1 MSRGPGRW
9 QRALIQAA
17 DGALVATTYGVVKAT
32 LAAPYRNDF
41 TTARR
46 GARGLALK
54 QRLTAVCVWSCTR
67 CLRIQDRA
75 DPEPC

>member
-54 QRLTAVCVWSCTR
+54 QRLTAG
-67 CLRIQDRA
+67 LRVELHAVPA
-75 DPEPC
+75 DPGSR